1 MAAQS
6 MEDIAEQLKKTR
18 FQKKFFGGV
27 DEEDV
32 WRKLDELQK
41 EYQSAFDAQQ
51 ERNNALLEERSIVI
65 RQLRARLRKE
75 TG

>member
-27 DEEDV
+27 DEEDL

>member
-1 MAAQS
+1 

>member
-51 ERNNALLEERSIVI
+51 ERNNALLEERSLVI